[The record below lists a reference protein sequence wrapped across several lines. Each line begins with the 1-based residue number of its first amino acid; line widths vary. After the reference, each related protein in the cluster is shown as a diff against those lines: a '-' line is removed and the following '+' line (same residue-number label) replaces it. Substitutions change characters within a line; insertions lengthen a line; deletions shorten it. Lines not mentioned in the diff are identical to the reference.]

1 MIEGIIIRGVGGNY
15 YVDIGDKMIE
25 CRARGLFRLKNIK
38 PLVGDRVLI
47 RITEEDEDA
56 GYIEEI
62 IDRKSEIK
70 RPNIA
75 NAQQLI
81 IIFSVKNPEPSFLL
95 MDKLLIAASSNKLD
109 PVICINKSD
118 LADEGEKDKI
128 LEIFKN
134 TGYKIIFT
142 SKYDKDSLSDLKEIL
157 KDKLNVFSGPSG
169 VGKSSLM
176 NAIEPG
182 FHLETGEISEKLKRG
197 RHTTRHAEIFKLSFG
212 GYAVDTPGFSS
223 FELEGIDIA
232 SRIGGEEFAV
242 ILINADAKIGK
253 AVADKLRNS
262 IEKEIITIG
271 EQEIN
276 ITVSI
281 GITSIEKGIDS
292 YEEVYKYADKALYIS
307 KAKGK
312 NQVNTKFKQ
321 L

>member
-25 CRARGLFRLKNIK
+25 CRARGLFRHKNIK

-142 SKYDKDSLSDLKEIL
+142 SKYDKDSLSDPEYDNNLQ
-157 KDKLNVFSGPSG
+157 
-169 VGKSSLM
+169 SLFRFC
-176 NAIEPG
+176 P
-182 FHLETGEISEKLKRG
+182 
-197 RHTTRHAEIFKLSFG
+197 
-212 GYAVDTPGFSS
+212 
-223 FELEGIDIA
+223 
-232 SRIGGEEFAV
+232 
-242 ILINADAKIGK
+242 
-253 AVADKLRNS
+253 
-262 IEKEIITIG
+262 
-271 EQEIN
+271 
-276 ITVSI
+276 
-281 GITSIEKGIDS
+281 
-292 YEEVYKYADKALYIS
+292 
-307 KAKGK
+307 
-312 NQVNTKFKQ
+312 
-321 L
+321 